1 MQPFTGSAQAWNELI
16 AGLPHPHLL
25 QTWEWSQVKAPGG
38 WQTMPMFWSSQGQA
52 DSSRQPDKVEAAAMV
67 LRRGLPVRGF
77 ASKMCVLYVPR
88 GPLLDWDQPALRRR
102 VLNDLEELARQQ
114 GAIFIKMDPDVLLG
128 TGIPGTEAA
137 VEMAGGQAV
146 VADLRE
152 RGWFLSPEQIQFRNT
167 VMIDLSPSEEQL
179 LANMKQKT
187 RYNLRL
193 AQKKGVSVRLGTLE
207 DLPLLYRMYAE
218 TSVRDEF
225 VIREESYYQL
235 VWRTFMGNPALPGA
249 LQPFSEPLIA
259 EVEGQAIAAVSVF
272 YFAGQAI
279 YLFGMSRPAQREK
292 MPNYLLQWEAM
303 RRAKS
308 LGCSLYNLWGA
319 PNEFNEQDSLW
330 GVFRF
335 KEGLGGTVWRTPGAW
350 DFTPR
355 PLLHRLY
362 TQALPRL
369 MDVMRLRGRKRMR
382 QFIS

>member
-16 AGLPHPHLL
+16 AGLPQPHLL
-25 QTWEWSQVKAPGG
+25 QTWEWSQVKAPAG
-38 WQTMPMFWSSQGQA
+38 WQAMPMFWSSQEEAG
-52 DSSRQPDKVEAAAMV
+52 SSRQPGKVEAAAMV

-114 GAIFIKMDPDVLLG
+114 GAIFIKIDPDVLLG

-137 VEMAGGQAV
+137 IEVAGGQAV

-152 RGWFLSPEQIQFRNT
+152 RSWFLSPEQIQFRNT
-167 VMIDLSPSEEQL
+167 VMIDLSPSEERL
-179 LANMKQKT
+179 LANLKQKT

-193 AQKKGVSVRLGTLE
+193 AQKKGVRVRVGTLE

-259 EVEGQAIAAVSVF
+259 EVEGEAIAAVSVF

-308 LGCSLYNLWGA
+308 LGCTLYNLWGA
-319 PNEFNEQDSLW
+319 PDEFNEQDSLW

-335 KEGLGGTVWRTPGAW
+335 KEGLGGMVWRTPGAW

-362 TQALPRL
+362 TQALPRV
-369 MDVMRLRGRKRMR
+369 MDVMRLRGRKRTR